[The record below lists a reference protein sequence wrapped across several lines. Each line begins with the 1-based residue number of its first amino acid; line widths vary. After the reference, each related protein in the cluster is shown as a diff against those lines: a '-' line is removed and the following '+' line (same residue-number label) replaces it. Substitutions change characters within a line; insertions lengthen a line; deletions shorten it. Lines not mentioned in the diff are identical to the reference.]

1 MIVPTMQVEIDLFS
15 GRPNPAWEL
24 TAAEVSEL
32 KARLATLPTGS
43 PVAMPEVL
51 GYRGLHIAPL
61 PGRQGINE
69 PSSANTIIDVQVGGG
84 AINAVR
90 YNGTALHLVDTSQSL
105 ECWLLTI
112 AQGRVEESIRQ
123 TALANL
129 DSPCPQAPE

>member
-15 GRPNPAWEL
+15 DRANPVWEL

-43 PVAMPEVL
+43 PVAMPDVL
-51 GYRGLHIAPL
+51 GYRGLHIGPL
-61 PGRQGINE
+61 PGRQGMNE
-69 PSSANTIIDVQVGGG
+69 PSAANAINDVQVGRG
-84 AINAVR
+84 AITAVR
-90 YNGTALHLVDTSQSL
+90 YNGTALHLVYSGDSL

-112 AQGRVEESIRQ
+112 AQGRVDESIRQ

-129 DSPCPQAPE
+129 DSPCP